1 MSDFA
6 IMVLIALPNIIFCA
20 IVFAIDI
27 TEFFDKRKNK
37 DT

>member
-20 IVFAIDI
+20 HIFAVNIA
-27 TEFFDKRKNK
+27 EFFDKHKNIK
-37 DT
+37 K

>member
-20 IVFAIDI
+20 VIFAMDI
-27 TEFFDKRKNK
+27 ANCIENRKNK
-37 DT
+37 NK